1 VIGLVYVVDVY
12 RMDYSFTDADIEVT
26 FQYKE
31 AGTDKVDIARIPNK
45 DLGRFTDSD
54 IEVTF
59 QYKEAGTDKVDI
71 ARIPNKDLGR
81 LRYMQ
86 PS

>member
-12 RMDYSFTDADIEVT
+12 RKDYSFTDADIEVT

-45 DLGRFTDSD
+45 DLGM
-54 IEVTF
+54 VT
-59 QYKEAGTDKVDI
+59 
-71 ARIPNKDLGR
+71 NKDLGR
-81 LRYMQ
+81 FTNKDLGMVTNKDLGRFTNKDLGKFR
-86 PS
+86 